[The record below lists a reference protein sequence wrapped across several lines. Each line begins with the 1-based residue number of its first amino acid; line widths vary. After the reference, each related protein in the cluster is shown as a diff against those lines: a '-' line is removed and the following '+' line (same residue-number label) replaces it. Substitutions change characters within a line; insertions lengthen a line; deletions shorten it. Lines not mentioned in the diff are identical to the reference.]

1 MGKLTRKEQED
12 WKKFSK
18 AEDDHHDAKAR
29 FRERRDERTEEYELQ
44 KHLIKWLQH
53 RGLLPSQRHKPP
65 HYAKDSGTP
74 KQGAAINIIIEKEKT

>member
-1 MGKLTRKEQED
+1 MSKLTKEQED
-12 WKKFSK
+12 WQKFSI
-18 AEDDHHDAKAR
+18 AEDEFHDAKAR

-44 KHLIKWLQH
+44 KQIIKWLRN

-65 HYAKDSGTP
+65 HYAKDSDHP